1 MSGTLNQGKISQGEG
16 KRSKKDKNPR
26 EKGNILGKYRENK
39 AGRGVAGIRGKRETF
54 QVNIG
59 KAQSESE
66 QKDDKR
72 EKVMKSNGK

>member
-1 MSGTLNQGKISQGEG
+1 MQKFKKRTGIKFFFKMLGTLNQGKIRQGEG

-54 QVNIG
+54 QVNI
-59 KAQSESE
+59 E
-66 QKDDKR
+66 
-72 EKVMKSNGK
+72 